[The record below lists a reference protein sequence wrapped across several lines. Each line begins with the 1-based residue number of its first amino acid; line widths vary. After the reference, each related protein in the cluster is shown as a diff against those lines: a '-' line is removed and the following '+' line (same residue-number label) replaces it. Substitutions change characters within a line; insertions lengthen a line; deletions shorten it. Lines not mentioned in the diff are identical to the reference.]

1 MEDDLK
7 EIKKL
12 LIEFMKKYNTEVN
25 IVYDNERNI
34 FVSAKLK
41 V

>member
-1 MEDDLK
+1 MENDLK

-25 IVYDNERNI
+25 IAYDNERNV

>member
-1 MEDDLK
+1 MEEDLK

-12 LIEFMKKYNTEVN
+12 LSAFMQKYNVEVE
-25 IVYDNERNI
+25 VMYDNERNV
-34 FVSAKLK
+34 FVSAKLS